1 MRNRLPTESLRTG
14 SETTSR
20 FQISTTRRRVSSQQ
34 SLASASCWCL
44 ALIPNTFLIAMF
56 TTLTLL
62 HSAVVAEA
70 FPADADSFAKIIMP
84 AVQKHCAKCHGANA
98 DELEGDLNLL
108 AMKSG
113 DLDDNPELI
122 RSLIDVLDLKEM
134 PPEGESPLDPKLRQ
148 RMISE
153 LRVILHSAVAR
164 QQTFP
169 HAPVR
174 RMNRFQY
181 NNAVVDL
188 FDLQCI
194 VFTLPE
200 RMMRDHK
207 GYFKP
212 ETGKMADVVTVGSRP
227 LGKSQ
232 MIERRLAGV
241 AAFPQDLRAEHGF
254 DNRGDHLSLSP
265 LLMEEFLKLGQSVT
279 RSPDF
284 DPRNVGLW
292 KTFFETPASEADQK
306 AEARRRIEPFLTTA
320 FRRSVEPALFE
331 RYASFVDRQ
340 LDSGAAFTEVMKS
353 VAAATISSPKFLY
366 LYDMSGSGE
375 TAESIDDFELASR
388 LSFFL
393 WGSIPDQELLE
404 LAAAGTLSTPEV
416 LDAQFSRM
424 LKDRKLKRFCDSF
437 PAQWLQLERIISSVP
452 NREKYPNFYFSKYRD
467 SMHMMM
473 EPLLL
478 FETVLIENL
487 PITQLIDP
495 DFTYRS
501 ALLEDAYGPLATT
514 GKKKGGGAVTVLNF
528 NRVPVTD
535 RRNGGVITNAAVM
548 TMTSGPERTQ
558 PITRGAW
565 VATVIFNNP
574 PEPPPADVPPLG
586 EKPAAEEEHL
596 TLRERLALHR
606 ERSDCK
612 GCHEQID
619 PLGFALENYDPIGVW
634 RTQYENGRDVDMSGT
649 LFRKHE
655 FSDIIEFKEAML
667 VEKDRFARALAGH
680 LLSFGLARE
689 LGAADKIALDEIAQA
704 TARDGYRFQTLLKQV
719 ILSKPFLS
727 KSNPKTISAGQQ

>member
-1 MRNRLPTESLRTG
+1 MRNRLPTKSL
-14 SETTSR
+14 
-20 FQISTTRRRVSSQQ
+20 STVFIVLVLS
-34 SLASASCWCL
+34 
-44 ALIPNTFLIAMF
+44 
-56 TTLTLL
+56 
-62 HSAVVAEA
+62 HGVVAAEA
-70 FPADADSFAKIIMP
+70 FSADGDSFAKIIAP
-84 AVQKHCAKCHGANA
+84 TVQKHCAKCHGANA

-108 AMKSG
+108 KLQSR
-113 DLDDNPELI
+113 DLDDNPELV
-122 RSLIDVLDLKEM
+122 RSLIEVLDLGDM
-134 PPEGESPLDPKLRQ
+134 PPEGEPPLDPKLRQ

-153 LRVILHSAVAR
+153 LRKILHAAISR
-164 QQTFP
+164 QKTFP
-169 HAPVR
+169 HAPIR

-188 FDLQCI
+188 FDLNCI

-200 RMMRDHK
+200 RMMREHN

-265 LLMEEFLKLGQSVT
+265 LLMEAFLKLGQSVT
-279 RSPDF
+279 QSPDF
-284 DPRNVGLW
+284 TSKNVGVW
-292 KTFFETPASEADQK
+292 KTFFEAPDSEADQK
-306 AEARRRIEPFLTTA
+306 DEIRRRLEPFLTRA
-320 FRRSVEPALFE
+320 FRRSVEPALLD

-340 LDSGAAFTEVMKS
+340 LDTGIPFTEAMKS

-366 LYDMSGSGE
+366 LYDKSGVSE

-393 WGSIPDQELLE
+393 WGAIPDQELLG
-404 LAAAGTLSTPEV
+404 LAASGELSKPEM

-478 FETVLIENL
+478 FETVLIENQ
-487 PITQLIDP
+487 PITQLIDS
-495 DFTYRS
+495 DFMYRS
-501 ALLEDAYGPLATT
+501 NLLEDAYAELASDPRPG
-514 GKKKGGGAVTVLNF
+514 GKRPGGAVTVLNF
-528 NRVPVTD
+528 TRVPVTD

-586 EKPAAEEEHL
+586 EKPSAGEEHL

-606 ERSDCK
+606 ERADCK

-634 RTQYENGRDVDMSGT
+634 RNEYDNGRDVDMSGT

-655 FSDIIEFKEAML
+655 FSDVIEFKDAIL

-689 LGAADKIALDEIAQA
+689 LAASDEIALDEIAQA
-704 TARDGYRFQTLLKQV
+704 TAQDGYRFQTLLKQV
-719 ILSKPFLS
+719 ILSKPFMS
-727 KSNPKTISAGQQ
+727 KSNPKSISANQQ